1 MPLFEKTFRVG
12 GIVHV
17 QGREQGFGLVAQE
30 PWIQH
35 ATVRDNILFGKD
47 FYSGFYQAVLE
58 ACALT
63 ADINVSL
70 FPYFAIF
77 KKLLLIG

>member
-1 MPLFEKTFRVG
+1 M
-12 GIVHV
+12 HV
-17 QGREQGFGLVAQE
+17 QSREQGFGLVAQE

-47 FYSGFYQAVLE
+47 FDSGFYQAVLE

-63 ADINVSL
+63 ADLDVSPFLYFQL
-70 FPYFAIF
+70 FQ
-77 KKLLLIG
+77 LGTMVHQRS